1 MAVRTRSGLFVAI
14 VFGMGIAFAG
24 PAAIASASTTNYWVD
39 PVAGS
44 DSNPGTSSAQAF
56 KTLAMAQTAVRAV
69 NGSMSGDIDV
79 NLMSGIYAQ
88 TSTLSLNSSDSGTN
102 GNFVRWQAA
111 SGATPVISGAQTIS
125 GWTSA
130 GNGQYKASVGSLGF
144 RQFYVNGVEAT
155 RAQSPD
161 SGWYQ
166 IIASSS
172 TDKTITVSASSVG
185 SWAGQGTPEMVLE
198 TQWGESYLRV
208 TSIVVNGS
216 SATVSFNGAE
226 AGILFQR
233 PYPILA
239 NGSPFRWQNE
249 AAFVTQPG
257 EWYLDSPSSTVYYLP
272 RAGEN
277 MSSATV
283 TAPSVQ
289 TLVDISGAN
298 LDSPAQNISF
308 SGITFTGTTWMFP
321 TTSGYLNGQGGMYN
335 ISANLQNQQYVGRP
349 PAAVHVSDANNI
361 QIVSDTFRG
370 VGSTALDLDHGTHT
384 SSVIGNIIN
393 GAAGNGITVGK
404 FSDPTV
410 LFGTLY
416 NPPSSPAG
424 EDVREVATGNT
435 VNNNLI
441 TRIGTDY
448 FGTAGINVG
457 WTSGTT
463 IEHNEISDVP
473 WSAISVGWGWQH
485 NAGAASNNTVEF
497 NEIGNAVNRLCDTGG
512 IYHLSVDPGSTYSN
526 NYLHDI
532 NHSPAACSSATAG
545 LYLDEGSDQL
555 TASNNVISNVDNP
568 VVQNVNGSSV
578 TLSNNVSSGT
588 SVIRGAGLEAAYS
601 GLRNSVDLAY
611 GKSTSAS
618 STYASGFAA
627 SAAADGLGST
637 GWSPTGADTNAWW
650 QVDLGTAISIDQV
663 QVLARQD
670 IDQPT
675 TRTGFQVE
683 VSNDPSFAT
692 YTTVG
697 RETASIPDA
706 GSVDFNVSTSAAFRY
721 LRVQKTDGQYFFIA
735 EVRVL
740 GAEGATGSAP
750 ADPGTSGSSYY
761 YLTNVNSGLVGD
773 IANSSTTDGTPLE
786 QWTKNSGA
794 NQQWQIQSVGG
805 GLYKIINHNSGLTL
819 GVAESSNYRG
829 APVDQEAITGSNSQ
843 LWYFEAGPAGSYV
856 IRNFQSKQALEVGG
870 ASTSDGGTVNQW
882 TPLNQP
888 NQQWTLSVTT
898 GSTPTPTTPPSGG
911 CSAALTVASSWNGG
925 FQAAVTVTAGSSAIS
940 NWSTS
945 LTLPAGV
952 SIGNLWSGTLS
963 GSASPFTVTNAAWNG
978 ALAAGQ
984 STTYGFTATGL
995 APSGETLPCSAS

>member
-1 MAVRTRSGLFVAI
+1 
-14 VFGMGIAFAG
+14 
-24 PAAIASASTTNYWVD
+24 
-39 PVAGS
+39 
-44 DSNPGTSSAQAF
+44 
-56 KTLAMAQTAVRAV
+56 
-69 NGSMSGDIDV
+69 MSGDIDV
-79 NLMSGIYAQ
+79 NLMSGTYAQ

-111 SGATPVISGAQTIS
+111 SGATPVVSGAQTIS
-125 GWTSA
+125 GWTAAS
-130 GNGQYKASVGSLGF
+130 GGQFKASVGSLAF
-144 RQFYVNGVEAT
+144 RQLYVNGVEAT

-161 SGWYQ
+161 NGWYQ

-172 TDKTITVSASSVG
+172 ANKTITVPASSVG
-185 SWAGQGTPEMVLE
+185 SWAGQGNPEMVLE

-216 SATVSFNGAE
+216 SATVSFDGAE

-239 NGSPFRWQNE
+239 NGSSFRWQNE
-249 AAFVTQPG
+249 GAFVTQPG

-277 MSSATV
+277 MSSAAV

-298 LDSPAQNISF
+298 LDSPAQNVSF
-308 SGITFTGTTWMFP
+308 SGITFTGTTWMLP
-321 TTSGYLNGQGGMYN
+321 TTSGYLNAQGGLYN
-335 ISANLQNQQYVGRP
+335 VSANLQNQQYVARP
-349 PAAVHVSDANNI
+349 PAAVHVADANNI
-361 QIVSDTFRG
+361 QITGNRFRG
-370 VGSTALDLDHGTHT
+370 VGSTALDHGTRT
-384 SSVIGNIIN
+384 SSAIGNIIN
-393 GAAGNGITVGK
+393 GAAGNGIMIGK

-410 LFGTLY
+410 EYHTLY

-435 VNNNLI
+435 VNDNLI

-448 FGTAGINVG
+448 LGTAGINAG
-457 WTSGTT
+457 WTSGTI

-473 WSAISVGWGWQH
+473 WSAITVGWGWQH
-485 NAGAASNNTVEF
+485 NTGAASNNTVKF

-532 NHSPAACSSATAG
+532 NHSAAACTSAAGG
-545 LYLDEGSDQL
+545 LYFDEGSSQL
-555 TASNNVISNVDNP
+555 TGSNNVISNVDNP
-568 VVQNVNGSSV
+568 VVQNANGPSV

-588 SVIRGAGLEAAYS
+588 SVIQGAGLEAAYA
-601 GLRNSVDLAY
+601 GLRNAVDLAY

-618 STYASGFAA
+618 STFSSGFAA
-627 SAAADGLGST
+627 PAAADGLGST
-637 GWSPTGADTNAWW
+637 GWSPTGADTNSWW
-650 QVDLGTAISIDQV
+650 QVDLGTATSIDQV

-670 IDQPT
+670 LDQSQ

-683 VSNDPSFAT
+683 VSNDPTFAT
-692 YTTVG
+692 YTTVA
-697 RETASIPDA
+697 RETASIPNA
-706 GSVDFNVSTSAAFRY
+706 GSADFKVGTSAAFRY

-773 IANSSTTDGTPLE
+773 IANSSTANGTALE
-786 QWTKNSGA
+786 QWTKNNGT
-794 NQQWQIQSVGG
+794 NQQWQIHSVGG
-805 GLYKIINHNSGLTL
+805 GLYEIINHNSGLAL
-819 GVAESSNYRG
+819 GINGGLFAHG
-829 APVDQEAITGSNSQ
+829 AAVDQETYTASSDQ

-870 ASTSDGGTVNQW
+870 NSTSNGGTVDQW
-882 TPLNQP
+882 IPLNQS
-888 NQQWTLSVTT
+888 NQQWTLSV
-898 GSTPTPTTPPSGG
+898 
-911 CSAALTVASSWNGG
+911 A
-925 FQAAVTVTAGSSAIS
+925 
-940 NWSTS
+940 
-945 LTLPAGV
+945 
-952 SIGNLWSGTLS
+952 
-963 GSASPFTVTNAAWNG
+963 
-978 ALAAGQ
+978 
-984 STTYGFTATGL
+984 
-995 APSGETLPCSAS
+995 